1 MLALAVLA
9 MPASS
14 QVTINASIDSLQLLI
29 GEQAHVK
36 LEVSC
41 PADGQLIMPTYPNN
55 HLMDGIEIVGWRHHL
70 LNTITCILLLKK

>member
-36 LEVSC
+36 HPYKSFF
-41 PADGQLIMPTYPNN
+41 
-55 HLMDGIEIVGWRHHL
+55 
-70 LNTITCILLLKK
+70 K